1 MISIFCSYCSNSNP
15 HGQLNCL
22 SCGALL
28 SFDEVDPNHLF
39 TGTFLKQGQ
48 YKIEKTLGQGGFAIT
63 YKVIDLNN
71 NSRVVAIKELWPER
85 AGREGSNVRWP
96 YTIPPNERQV
106 QIKKF
111 KEEAQRLLDLV
122 KFNHPSIVKVYEY
135 FEENNTIYIVMEFI
149 NGKTLLKILQEEG
162 VLPEKRVKKYFLQL
176 AYALKII
183 HGNDILHRD
192 IKPDNIIINHQ
203 DRAILIDFGAA
214 RDFLAGRSKNMT
226 QILTPGYAPP
236 EQYSPRAIRYPSAD
250 IYSLCASMY
259 ELLTGQL
266 PANAS
271 DRTSSKTSTPT
282 GTDSLIL
289 PRQLSSHISS
299 LMEKIILTGMKLK
312 AEERFK
318 DADHLIEA
326 FNGNF
331 MSPLFIQA
339 RELVKNGKLAEAV
352 QLYQRCLLEEPDNSK
367 AAVENA
373 LILTYLVN
381 PQAENA
387 VYQAIKVQSNDG
399 RLYGALGLLYCR
411 QSNWQEAIK
420 QLQKGVNLA
429 PHESWIWA
437 NLGWALAKCGS
448 LQKSLIAVD
457 KALGLDQNSTF
468 ALALKVWIFVNQQQ
482 WNSAI
487 TLAKQAIWNSQQA
500 NSQNI
505 GNLQTWIYSCLI
517 VALDRV
523 PNKSVIELEKC
534 LHEYTNQVPDSA
546 FVYGFNGYLQ
556 AKQGQW
562 ANAIA
567 EFNLGVAK
575 SKVPFWILLNLGI
588 SYENEKNLQAA
599 IQVYKSCHH
608 LQSKDF
614 FVLFRLGTILGQEAQ
629 RLDKQELWLEARSYL
644 ELAVQ
649 LKPDYAEAYHNI
661 GWVLH
666 HIRNNNDLIDNPAK
680 ILATYR
686 QAVQFYDQQNKSA
699 LAQQIRQAFQFLG
712 VQL

>member
-1 MISIFCSYCSNSNP
+1 MISNFCPYCSTPNP
-15 HGQLNCL
+15 NGQLKCL
-22 SCGALL
+22 SCGGLL
-28 SFDEVDPNHLF
+28 SLDAVDPNHLSP
-39 TGTFLKQGQ
+39 GTFLKQGQ
-48 YKIEKTLGQGGFAIT
+48 YKVEKTLGQGGFAIT
-63 YKVIDLNN
+63 YKSIDLAN
-71 NSRVVAIKELWPER
+71 NSRVVAIKELWPDR

-96 YTIPPNERQV
+96 YTIPPKERQV
-106 QIKKF
+106 QIRKF
-111 KEEAQRLLDLV
+111 KDEAQRVLDLV
-122 KFNHPSIVKVYEY
+122 KFKHPSIVKVYEY
-135 FEENNTIYIVMEFI
+135 FEENNTVYIVMEFI
-149 NGKTLLKILQEEG
+149 DGKTLCKILEEEG
-162 VLPEKRVKKYFLQL
+162 TLPENRIKRYFLQL

-192 IKPDNIIINHQ
+192 IKPDNIIINQQ

-214 RDFLAGRSKNMT
+214 RDFLAGRTKNMT

-236 EQYSPRAIRYPSAD
+236 EQYSPRAIRYPNAD

-271 DRTSSKTSTPT
+271 DRTTSKTSTPV
-282 GTDSLIL
+282 GTDSLIP
-289 PRQLSSHISS
+289 PRKLAPHIS
-299 LMEKIILTGMKLK
+299 LLIEKIILTGMKLK

-331 MSPLFIQA
+331 MSPLFIKA
-339 RELVKNGKLAEAV
+339 RELVKNGKLSEAA

-373 LILTYLVN
+373 LILTHLDN

-387 VYQAIKVQSNDG
+387 VHQAIQLQPNDG
-399 RLYGALGLLYCR
+399 RLYGALGLFYCR

-420 QLQKGVNLA
+420 QLQKGVNLV

-448 LQKSLIAVD
+448 LQKSLVAVD
-457 KALGLDQNSTF
+457 KALGLDKNSTF
-468 ALALKVWIFVNQQQ
+468 ALALKVWIVVNQQQ

-487 TLAKQAIWNSQQA
+487 PLAKQAIWNSQQA

-505 GNLQTWIYSCLI
+505 SNLQAWIYPCLI
-517 VALDRV
+517 VALDRI

-534 LHEYTNQVPDSA
+534 LQEYINQVPDSA

-556 AKQGQW
+556 ASQDQW
-562 ANAIA
+562 ANAIT
-567 EFNLGVAK
+567 EFNLGVSK
-575 SKVPFWILLNLGI
+575 TKVPFWILLNLGI
-588 SYENEKNLQAA
+588 AYEYVKNFQAA
-599 IQVYKSCHH
+599 IQVYKNYHH
-608 LQSKDF
+608 FQPKDF

-629 RLDKQELWLEARSYL
+629 RLNKQELWVEARSYL
-644 ELAVQ
+644 ELAIQ
-649 LKPDYAEAYHNI
+649 LKPDYAEAYHNL

-666 HIRNNNDLIDNPAK
+666 HIRNNNALIDNPAK
-680 ILATYR
+680 VLATYR
-686 QAVQFYDQQNKSA
+686 QAVQLYEAQNKPDLA
-699 LAQQIRQAFQFLG
+699 LQIRKAFEDLG